1 MSIQMISIGSET
13 TFNLSSI
20 GVSKS
25 KTFLNP
31 SSSSS
36 HLKFNNTN
44 FPKQNL
50 IPPMRRQSKSSSRIK
65 ASAAAVEAETVY
77 LNTESTLYELLG
89 ISESGTLS
97 EIKNA
102 YRQLARKYHPDVSP
116 ADKTEEYT
124 KRFLQVQ
131 EAYETL
137 SDPESR
143 ASYDRDM
150 ARGLFN
156 GRKGGHNHVGRE
168 EWEDRWQ
175 SQLEELIRSS
185 NDSGRMSWGA
195 RMRSKR
201 CST

>member
-1 MSIQMISIGSET
+1 MISIGSET
-13 TFNLSSI
+13 TFNLSSVGI
-20 GVSKS
+20 SKS
-25 KTFLNP
+25 KSFLNP
-31 SSSSS
+31 SS

-44 FPKQNL
+44 FSKQIS
-50 IPPMRRQSKSSSRIK
+50 IPPLRRQSKSSSRIK

-77 LNTESTLYELLG
+77 VNTESTLYELLG

-102 YRQLARKYHPDVSP
+102 YRQLATKYHPDVSP
-116 ADKTEEYT
+116 ADRTEEYT

-150 ARGLFN
+150 ARALFS
-156 GRKGGHNHVGRE
+156 GRKGVHNHVDRE

-175 SQLEELIRSS
+175 SQLEQLIRSS
-185 NDSGRMSWGA
+185 NGGIHDDSERMSWGA

-201 CST
+201 STN